1 MAKSSKKKRKLS
13 KRSNKKKLD
22 IYTMKKVI
30 AVFFTLSLVSYAFYM
45 GQDYNNGSN
54 NTKIVNK
61 QFNDTEDVVEI
72 LKEHNNLIKKVKVM
86 KDTNIDNIKPKL
98 VIIIDD
104 VHTKKQL
111 LVIKS
116 LNIKITPSIFPP
128 FKISHNSHK
137 LAENLEHY
145 MVHLPME
152 SQKRQFNKHYKIL
165 KTSFSNEEIVHRIEE
180 IRRLFPT
187 AKYINNHTGSLFTS
201 NYTSMKLAY
210 KSIRENGFIF
220 IDSKTIHTSKVKRIA
235 NEYGDR
241 YISRDVFIDNIHT
254 IPYIHKQLKEAVR
267 IAKRK
272 KYAIVIGHPHKVT
285 MRALSLAKDI
295 LKDVE
300 LVYIDDIIK
309 SIVK

>member
-1 MAKSSKKKRKLS
+1 MAKSSKKKRKSS

-45 GQDYNNGSN
+45 GQEYNSSN
-54 NTKIVNK
+54 NTQI
-61 QFNDTEDVVEI
+61 NDTEDIAEI
-72 LKEHNNLIKKVKVM
+72 LKEHNNLIKKVR
-86 KDTNIDNIKPKL
+86 DTKAAYIDKIKPKL

-104 VHTKKQL
+104 IYTKKQL
-111 LVIKS
+111 LAIKS

-128 FKISHNSHK
+128 FELSHNSHK
-137 LAENLEHY
+137 LAENLKHY

-152 SQKRQFNKHYKIL
+152 SIKKQFNRHYKTL
-165 KTSFSNEEIVHRIEE
+165 KTSFSNREIVDRIEE

-201 NYTSMKLAY
+201 NYTSMSLTY

-220 IDSKTIHTSKVKRIA
+220 IDSKTIHTSKVKDISIK
-235 NEYGDR
+235 YGDR
-241 YISRDVFIDNIHT
+241 YIARDIFIDNIHT
-254 IPYIHKQLKEAVR
+254 IPYIHRQLKKAVR

-300 LVYIDDIIK
+300 IVYIDDIIK
-309 SIVK
+309 QPLK